1 MIGRLEGRVLRKS
14 PGAVLLDVGGVG
26 YDLQIPLSTFYRL
39 ASANPFDVAILEVHT
54 HVREGVL
61 QLFGF
66 ATLEEREAFERL
78 LAVSGVGPKVALAVL
93 SGIGAQE
100 LEGAVRI
107 GDRGRLERIPGI
119 GKKTAE
125 RILLDLR
132 DRLETESRRK
142 RKAGLAVPGESS
154 GPVVEFR
161 TDAVSALTNLGYT
174 PERAAEAVDAA
185 LGEPVEGEARTLE
198 SVLRLVL
205 RRLVR

>member
-1 MIGRLEGRVLRKS
+1 MIGRLEGRVVRKN
-14 PGAVLLDVGGVG
+14 PGAVLVDVGGVG

-39 ASANPFDVAILEVHT
+39 AHATPHDVAILEVHT

-78 LAVSGVGPKVALAVL
+78 IAVSGVGPKVALAVL
-93 SGIGAQE
+93 SGIDTRE
-100 LEGAVRI
+100 LEGAVRT

-132 DRLETESRRK
+132 DRLESENRRK
-142 RKAGLAVPGESS
+142 RKTGPAVS
-154 GPVVEFR
+154 GDVRAPDGNFR
-161 TDAVSALTNLGYT
+161 SDAVSALTNLGYT
-174 PERAAEAVDAA
+174 PERAGEAVDAA
-185 LGEPVEGEARTLE
+185 LGEPAESDPRTLE
-198 SVLRLVL
+198 SVLRRAL
-205 RRLVR
+205 RRLIR